1 MKSNS
6 KYFKKLKF
14 IPIDDFFED
23 VLYNKKYGYYI
34 KNNPFE
40 KSGDFITSPSI
51 SVLFSEIIAIWIILL
66 WNNLNKP
73 KKINI
78 VELGP
83 GNGKLSKVLI
93 DTFEKFPEF
102 YKTLSLFLYEKSKTL
117 KKNQKKLI
125 NEKKVKWISDFKKIK
140 NGPVI
145 FFGNEFFDS
154 IPIKQF
160 KSKKNNLYEKFVFL
174 DSKFNIK
181 EVFKTADKNDK
192 KILKKFKFF
201 KNKKFI
207 EFPKKGLF
215 LLDKIIKKINLLNG
229 GLLLIDYGFLKQSN
243 TDTIQSLKNHRKNN
257 IFKNLGKSDVTS
269 LVNFKLLENYFKK
282 NKLNVENIVSQ
293 GFFLKRMGILERAEI
308 LSKRMS
314 FKEKSDIYF
323 RIKRLVDPKFMG
335 ELFKVIFAHKIKK
348 KKITGFF

>member
-1 MKSNS
+1 MKINRPTS
-6 KYFKKLKF
+6 LPLDKF
-14 IPIDDFFED
+14 IEFA
-23 VLYNKKYGYYI
+23 LYDKDSGYYM
-34 KNNPFE
+34 KKSPFG
-40 KSGDFITSPSI
+40 KDGDFITSPSI
-51 SVLFSEIIAIWIILL
+51 SPLFSEMIGIWIINF
-66 WNNLNKP
+66 WESLNKP
-73 KKINI
+73 TNFNF

-83 GNGKLSKVLI
+83 GNGQMCRVINDL
-93 DTFEKFPEF
+93 FQKFPEF
-102 YKTLSLFLYEKSKTL
+102 YKSINIFLYEKSTTL
-117 KKNQKKLI
+117 KKIQKRKI
-125 NEKKVKWISDFKKIK
+125 NSSKIKWISNFNNLKK
-140 NGPVI
+140 GPVI